1 MTTTLDLQVSPRL
14 KRPGCRRR
22 DFDALDARACAD
34 NGPRSPA
41 DGSFQSR
48 APYLIEPHVQLR
60 HTATTVTF
68 DSSVLF
74 SDRVG

>member
-1 MTTTLDLQVSPRL
+1 MCGQRTKIAGRWILSV
-14 KRPGCRRR
+14 
-22 DFDALDARACAD
+22 A
-34 NGPRSPA
+34 
-41 DGSFQSR
+41 R